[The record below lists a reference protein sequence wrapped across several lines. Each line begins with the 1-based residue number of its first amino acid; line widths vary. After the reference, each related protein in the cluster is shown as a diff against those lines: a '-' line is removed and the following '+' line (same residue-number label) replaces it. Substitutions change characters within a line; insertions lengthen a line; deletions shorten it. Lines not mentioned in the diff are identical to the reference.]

1 MMRFLRYLAPAGV
14 LLLWYMAAPALAGA
28 GSKACG
34 TAVYEELRTPASAGT
49 APVSIDCDLSLATS
63 DVISMPI
70 VFSGSAASGS
80 RLDCHGATLD
90 GTIPAALAVLIE
102 SVRRPDGSWDRPM
115 DITIRDCIVK
125 GEINIRG
132 LGRNGEAKLVRQSSL
147 TPGHTARA
155 QAAAPSRIRL
165 ENITFVAQ
173 RNIPL
178 YAGPGVTELTVENS
192 TFTGTSRSVGLYLD
206 AESAR
211 NRIAG
216 NRFDL
221 RTLWREILAVDG
233 SAANRIENNRFE
245 NPISGGIFLYRNC
258 GEGGTIRHQA
268 PQQNVIANNVFR
280 YRNVAGAR
288 PAIWLGS
295 RQGNRFYCLRRPRA
309 PFGSGLSADDNAQYN
324 TVTGNRLV
332 GGGPNLILDQ
342 DENNIVSGNR

>member
-1 MMRFLRYLAPAGV
+1 MMRILRYLVPAGI
-14 LLLWYMAAPALAGA
+14 LLLWCLAAPALAKA
-28 GSKACG
+28 GPKACG
-34 TAVYEELRTPASAGT
+34 REVYEELRAPASAGT
-49 APVSIDCDLSLATS
+49 APVSIACDLTLAAT

-70 VFSGSAASGS
+70 VYSGSAASGS

-90 GTIPAALAVLIE
+90 GTVPAALAVLIE
-102 SVRRPDGSWDRPM
+102 SVRRHDGSWDRPV
-115 DITIRDCIVK
+115 DITIRNCIIK

-132 LGRNGEAKLVRQSSL
+132 LGRNGEAELVRQSSL
-147 TPGHTARA
+147 TAGHTARA

-178 YAGPGVTELTVENS
+178 YAGPGVTELTVEKS

-211 NRIAG
+211 NRILA
-216 NRFDL
+216 NLFDL
-221 RTLWREILAVDG
+221 RTLWREQLAVDG
-233 SAANRIENNRFE
+233 SAENRIEDNRFE
-245 NPISGGIFLYRNC
+245 NPVSGGIFLYRNC

-268 PQQNVIANNVFR
+268 PQHNIIANNIFH
-280 YRNVAGAR
+280 YRDVAGAR

-295 RQGNRFYCLRRPRA
+295 RQGNRFYCFSRPRA
-309 PFGSGLSADDNAQYN
+309 AFGSGLSADDEAQYN
-324 TVTGNRLV
+324 TVTGNGLL
-332 GGGPNLILDQ
+332 GGEPNLILDQ

>member
-1 MMRFLRYLAPAGV
+1 MMRISHYLVPTGV
-14 LLLWYMAAPALAGA
+14 FLLWCLAAPPFVSAAPRACAANVYQDLRAPAL
-28 GSKACG
+28 
-34 TAVYEELRTPASAGT
+34 TTT
-49 APVSIDCDLSLATS
+49 APVPITCDLTLAAT
-63 DVISMPI
+63 DVITMPI
-70 VFSGSAASGS
+70 LFSGSASSGS

-90 GTIPAALAVLIE
+90 GTVPAALAVLIQ
-102 SVRRPDGSWDRPM
+102 SVRRPDGSWDRPV
-115 DITIRDCIVK
+115 DITIRNCIIK

-132 LGRNGEAKLVRQSSL
+132 LGRNGEAELVRQSSL
-147 TPGHTARA
+147 APGHTQRA

-173 RNIPL
+173 GNIPL

-192 TFTGTSRSVGLYLD
+192 RFTGTSRSVGLYLD

-211 NRIAG
+211 NRISG
-216 NRFDL
+216 NLFDL
-221 RTLWREILAVDG
+221 RTLWRELLAVDG
-233 SAANRIENNRFE
+233 SAENRIENNRFE

-268 PQQNVIANNVFR
+268 PQHNVIANNIFH
-280 YRNVAGAR
+280 YRDVAGAR

-295 RQGNRFYCLRRPRA
+295 RQGNRFYCFLRPRA
-309 PFGSGLSADDNAQYN
+309 AFGSGLSADDEARYN

-342 DENNIVSGNR
+342 DENNLVSGNQ